1 MSMLI
6 NGMTDECMGGCEDTD
21 DISGLMVGGG
31 VGEDEDDMNRTTKW
45 TDKQT
50 DVRTN

>member
-1 MSMLI
+1 MV
-6 NGMTDECMGGCEDTD
+6 E
-21 DISGLMVGGG
+21 LMVGGG

-45 TDKQT
+45 TEKQT